1 MKLNYFIIPIITIFV
16 ATLGSYLTSQGMDW
30 YKSINLP
37 SWTPPGSVIGAV
49 WTLIFI
55 LGTISALIFF
65 NKAEHN
71 SLFNWIIIVFII
83 NAFLNVFWSYLFFY
97 LHLISPAIFEAA
109 TLGASVV
116 ILIIL
121 IWPISRLAAS
131 LLIPYASW
139 VMFAT
144 YLTYS
149 VWIVNK

>member
-37 SWTPPGSVIGAV
+37 SWTPPGGVIGAV

-97 LHLISPAIFEAA
+97 QHLISPAIFEAA
-109 TLGASVV
+109 TLAASVI

-131 LLIPYASW
+131 LLIPYATW

-149 VWIVNK
+149 VWLVNK